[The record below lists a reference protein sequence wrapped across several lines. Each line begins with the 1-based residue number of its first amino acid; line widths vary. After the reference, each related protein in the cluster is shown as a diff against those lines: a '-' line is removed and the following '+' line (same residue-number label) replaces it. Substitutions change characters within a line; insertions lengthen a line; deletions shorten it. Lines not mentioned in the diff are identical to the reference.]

1 MSSDLPSGWIAAT
14 VGEVAEVVG
23 GGTPKTS
30 VDEYWD
36 GEFGWLTPKD
46 LRGYGARHISAGE
59 RSITRLGLENSSA
72 RLLPPGTVLV
82 SSRAPIGYVALAG
95 AELSTNQGFKSLVLK
110 PGHLPEFYY
119 YVMTTKKSAME
130 AVAGGSTFKEI
141 SGRVMKTISV
151 PVPPIQEQCAIAEVL
166 GALDDRIE
174 WCRDGQAL
182 LRSLLHARFQRDFRV
197 GRSVRLGDVTETVP
211 GRSYKSADLD
221 DDSPVGLV
229 NLKNIPRHGGF
240 NPIGVKGYTGAYRP
254 AQVVRQGELVV
265 ACTDMT
271 QQGDVIGRVGRVRPN
286 PAYPTMVI
294 SMDMAAV
301 RPVVPWLSS
310 EYLAE
315 VLSTR
320 EYVDHAKRYVN
331 GTTVLHMKKVAVAEY
346 ETELPEPDAVA
357 AFTEFARPMWERH
370 DLLDDEA
377 HALTQLRDTLLPK
390 LLSGELRIENPERL
404 LEGVA

>member
-1 MSSDLPSGWIAAT
+1 MNSNWEARPFSTVAVLSRETAPPEGIASEEPYVGLEHIKPDALRLSGLGT
-14 VGEVAEVVG
+14 GSEVASTKLRFRSGDVLFGKLRPYFRKVARPRFDGVCSTDIWVMRPKEPVDAGFLFYLVSDQRFVDFVNSGATGTRMPRANWGHAGGYVV
-23 GGTPKTS
+23 
-30 VDEYWD
+30 
-36 GEFGWLTPKD
+36 
-46 LRGYGARHISAGE
+46 R
-59 RSITRLGLENSSA
+59 
-72 RLLPPGTVLV
+72 LPP
-82 SSRAPIGYVALAG
+82 
-95 AELSTNQGFKSLVLK
+95 
-110 PGHLPEFYY
+110 HW
-119 YVMTTKKSAME
+119 
-130 AVAGGSTFKEI
+130 
-141 SGRVMKTISV
+141 
-151 PVPPIQEQCAIAEVL
+151 EQRAIAELL
-166 GALDDRIE
+166 GSLDDRIE

-182 LRSLLHARFQRDFRV
+182 LRSLLHVRFQRDFRV
-197 GRSVRLGDVTETVP
+197 GESVRLGDVTETVP

-221 DDSPVGLV
+221 EDSPVGLV

-240 NPIGVKGYTGAYRP
+240 NPVGVKGYTGAYRP

-301 RPVVPWLSS
+301 RPAVPWLSS

-331 GTTVLHMKKVAVAEY
+331 GTTVLHMKKIAVAEY
-346 ETELPEPDAVA
+346 ETELPEPEAVA

-377 HALTQLRDTLLPK
+377 HALTQLRDALLPK
-390 LLSGELRIENPERL
+390 LLSGELLIENPERL